1 MSQDHEA
8 QVGPVMLFSA
18 RMKAV
23 AGFYTEILG
32 LSGEDGGDSIWLNGA
47 SAKVVVHDA
56 TDPQT
61 PPEVRSQPGF
71 VVWFGVTDVRGA
83 YEKAKRAGSA
93 IGEFHGDFFYAK
105 DPDGRYV
112 GVYTLEDP
120 HGHDHD
126 H

>member
-1 MSQDHEA
+1 MSEEHGT
-8 QVGPVMLFSA
+8 QVGPVMMFSGQ
-18 RMKAV
+18 REKV
-23 AGFYTEILG
+23 AAFYKDVLG
-32 LSGEDGGDSIWLNGA
+32 LPGDDSGDAVWLDAVNA
-47 SAKVVVHDA
+47 RVVVHDA
-56 TDPQT
+56 TDRQT
-61 PPEVRSQPGF
+61 PPEVRSLPGF
-71 VVWFGVTDVRGA
+71 VVWFGVVDVRGA

-112 GVYTLEDP
+112 GIYTLEDP